1 MQETVSTRRPLDM
14 DAQVLN
20 EVRDEMENLVD
31 WVGGGW
37 FRKLADGILGA
48 LNEFL
53 KFILKLRQ
61 AD

>member
-1 MQETVSTRRPLDM
+1 M

-20 EVRDEMENLVD
+20 EVRDEMENLID
-31 WVGGGW
+31 WVCGGW
-37 FRKLADGILGA
+37 FRKLADGLLGA